1 MHWEEFLGF
10 NMFTLF
16 CKISQRHIFKFQV
29 SNFKFLDIS
38 TGRRMSLKVS
48 WSQVKDVDKTS
59 RPKSRSSHGVS
70 VIGDTL
76 YMLGGEHEARQVK
89 DKIPRRALPNRQKFF
104 SRSSLF
110 IWRLYIWT
118 SVWVPHI
125 PNAGKKY
132 AFNKFVKLFVIN

>member
-1 MHWEEFLGF
+1 
-10 NMFTLF
+10 MFTLF

-70 VIGDTL
+70 VISDTL

-89 DKIPRRALPNRQKFF
+89 DKIPTRALPNRQKFF
-104 SRSSLF
+104 SLSSLF
-110 IWRLYIWT
+110 I
-118 SVWVPHI
+118 
-125 PNAGKKY
+125 
-132 AFNKFVKLFVIN
+132 